1 MLFCE
6 LLPHVQPSKDSR
18 YVFIP
23 CGWIRHEIFFSKKWC
38 VTRLAGMRQWVCP
51 LTEPFVASR
60 SRKGDPTSPLLNPL
74 DPAWHLNAQKNK
86 TELEITWEHDWSTS
100 REFSQQS
107 QSHTRSHELME
118 YDDSRWA
125 YCQLQLVQNQ
135 PSSAAK
141 GELCSKAVS
150 AAPSTFSKF
159 SIPKHPKQRT

>member
-6 LLPHVQPSKDSR
+6 LLPHVQPPKDSR
-18 YVFIP
+18 YGFIP
-23 CGWIRHEIFFSKKWC
+23 CGWIRHETFFSKKWC

-74 DPAWHLNAQKNK
+74 DPAWHLHNAQKNK
-86 TELEITWEHDWSTS
+86 TELENMIDLLQGSFPNW
-100 REFSQQS
+100 QS

-118 YDDSRWA
+118 CDDSRWA